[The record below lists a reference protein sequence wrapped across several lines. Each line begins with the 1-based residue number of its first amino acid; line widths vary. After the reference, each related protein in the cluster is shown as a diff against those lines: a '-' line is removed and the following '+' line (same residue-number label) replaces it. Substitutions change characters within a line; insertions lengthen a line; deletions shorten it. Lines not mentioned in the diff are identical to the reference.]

1 MWQAH
6 HPAHSHT
13 RQTRT
18 HPPTPVARSSSRTSH
33 ACDKHTCS
41 DPRSIRPTPA
51 LALGTLRPGSGTFA
65 NPQRLPLL
73 CKRPVSEQH
82 PPLEAP
88 LTPLSV
94 PSRYPLGAPPS
105 RNAPALSEQHTLS
118 ERHSNRENFLIL
130 THEHVGWSLSVEGVL
145 LDGWAGNAPSQ
156 DVISAAVP
164 VVPPRF
170 TPRFTGWPGKYC

>member
-1 MWQAH
+1 MHVTSTHAPIPVRSVQLL
-6 HPAHSHT
+6 HSHSGLY
-13 RQTRT
+13 
-18 HPPTPVARSSSRTSH
+18 ARAAARARGHLQIPKGCPFSVSAPSQSS
-33 ACDKHTCS
+33 
-41 DPRSIRPTPA
+41 
-51 LALGTLRPGSGTFA
+51 
-65 NPQRLPLL
+65 
-73 CKRPVSEQH
+73 
-82 PPLEAP
+82 
-88 LTPLSV
+88 TPLSKRHSP

-170 TPRFTGWPGKYC
+170 TPRFIGWPGKHC

>member
-1 MWQAH
+1 MHVTSTHAPIPVRSVQLL
-6 HPAHSHT
+6 HSHSGLYA
-13 RQTRT
+13 RAA
-18 HPPTPVARSSSRTSH
+18 ARS
-33 ACDKHTCS
+33 
-41 DPRSIRPTPA
+41 
-51 LALGTLRPGSGTFA
+51 FA

-73 CKRPVSEQH
+73 CKRPVS
-82 PPLEAP
+82 AP
-88 LTPLSV
+88 SQSSTPLSKRHSP

>member
-1 MWQAH
+1 M
-6 HPAHSHT
+6 PTCGKHT
-13 RQTRT
+13 ILLT
-18 HPPTPVARSSSRTSH
+18 HTHDRLALTPPPVARSSSRTSH

-51 LALGTLRPGSGTFA
+51 LALGTLRPGSGGHLQIPKGCPFS
-65 NPQRLPLL
+65 
-73 CKRPVSEQH
+73 VS
-82 PPLEAP
+82 AP
-88 LTPLSV
+88 SQSSTPLSKRHSP

-170 TPRFTGWPGKYC
+170 TPRFTGWPGKHC